1 MVEKTFM
8 TNDPNKYISLKEAAK
23 ISGYSADY
31 VGQLI
36 RGGKIEGK
44 QVFSN
49 VAWMTTE
56 DAIQKY
62 LRRQSEPA
70 GSKKWLQVFLD
81 KMLKSIS
88 ITSAYTVVNWAASVL
103 LGLFI
108 VFLISVIAIAIDH
121 KVERGYVQ
129 QLEHADQ

>member
-1 MVEKTFM
+1 M
-8 TNDPNKYISLKEAAK
+8 TEDHKKYISLKEAAK
-23 ISGYSADY
+23 ISGYSPDY

-36 RGGKIEGK
+36 RAGKLEGK

-56 DAIQKY
+56 DAMQKY
-62 LRRQSEPA
+62 LRRQDMPA
-70 GSKKWLQVFLD
+70 GNKNWLQGFLD
-81 KMLKSIS
+81 KMRSSIS
-88 ITSAYTVVNWAASVL
+88 ITSAYTVVNWTAAVL
-103 LGLFI
+103 LGLFT

-129 QLEHADQ
+129 QLNNEDQ

>member
-1 MVEKTFM
+1 M
-8 TNDPNKYISLKEAAK
+8 TSDHKKYISLKEAARL
-23 ISGYSADY
+23 SGYSPDY

-36 RGGKIEGK
+36 RSGKLEGK

-62 LRRQSEPA
+62 LQRHDA
-70 GSKKWLQVFLD
+70 GAVSKSALQGFLD
-81 KMLKSIS
+81 KMRSSIS
-88 ITSAYTVVNWAASVL
+88 ITGAYAAINWMAVIL

-121 KVERGYVQ
+121 KVERVYEQ
-129 QLEHADQ
+129 KLEHAN

>member
-1 MVEKTFM
+1 M
-8 TNDPNKYISLKEAAK
+8 KEAAK
-23 ISGYSADY
+23 ITGYSADY

-36 RGGKIEGK
+36 RSGKLEGK

-56 DAIQKY
+56 ESLQKY
-62 LRRQSEPA
+62 LRRQEMPA
-70 GSKKWLQVFLD
+70 GKQNSLLTFVD
-81 KMLKSIS
+81 KMRSSIS
-88 ITSAYTVVNWAASVL
+88 ITNAYTAVNWFAMCV
-103 LGLFI
+103 LGLFT

-129 QLEHADQ
+129 QLQHADK

>member
-1 MVEKTFM
+1 M
-8 TNDPNKYISLKEAAK
+8 TNDSSKYISLKEAAK

-36 RGGKIEGK
+36 RGGKLEGK

-56 DAIQKY
+56 EAIQKY
-62 LRRQSEPA
+62 LRRQSVPA
-70 GSKKWLQVFLD
+70 GPKNWLQVFLD
-81 KMLKSIS
+81 KMRASIS
-88 ITSAYTVVNWAASVL
+88 ITSAYTAVNWTASVL

>member
-1 MVEKTFM
+1 
-8 TNDPNKYISLKEAAK
+8 LKEAAK
-23 ISGYSADY
+23 LSGYSADY

-36 RGGKIEGK
+36 RAGKLEGK

-62 LRRQSEPA
+62 LRRLDEPA
-70 GSKKWLQVFLD
+70 GNRNLLSMFAD
-81 KMLKSIS
+81 KMRSSIS
-88 ITSAYTVVNWAASVL
+88 ITNAYTAVNWTAAIL
-103 LGLFI
+103 LGLFT

-129 QLEHADQ
+129 QLNNEDL

>member
-1 MVEKTFM
+1 M
-8 TNDPNKYISLKEAAK
+8 TNDSKQLISLKEAAK
-23 ISGYSADY
+23 ISGYSSDY

-36 RGGKIEGK
+36 RSGKLEGK

-56 DAIQKY
+56 EAVQKY
-62 LRRQSEPA
+62 LRRLGEPA
-70 GSKKWLQVFLD
+70 GQKTSLQVFVD
-81 KMLKSIS
+81 KMRSSIS
-88 ITSAYTVVNWAASVL
+88 ITNAYAAVNWTAVVV

-121 KVERGYVQ
+121 KVERGYLQ
-129 QLEHADQ
+129 SLEHAKQ

>member
-1 MVEKTFM
+1 M
-8 TNDPNKYISLKEAAK
+8 TDNSKKYISLKEAAK
-23 ISGYSADY
+23 LSGYSSDY

-36 RGGKIEGK
+36 RSGKLEGK

-56 DAIQKY
+56 DAIKRY
-62 LRRQSEPA
+62 LTRQSGEPA
-70 GSKKWLQVFLD
+70 SKNRLQGFID
-81 KMLKSIS
+81 KMRSSIS
-88 ITSAYTVVNWAASVL
+88 ITSAYTAVNLAAAVV
-103 LGLFI
+103 LGLFT

-129 QLEHADQ
+129 QLEHAEQ

>member
-1 MVEKTFM
+1 M
-8 TNDPNKYISLKEAAK
+8 TNNSKEYISLKEAAK
-23 ISGYSADY
+23 ISGYSSDY

-36 RGGKIEGK
+36 RSGKLEGK

-56 DAIQKY
+56 KAIRNYIQ
-62 LRRQSEPA
+62 RQNGTADNHNALP
-70 GSKKWLQVFLD
+70 GFLD
-81 KMLKSIS
+81 KVRSSIS
-88 ITSAYTVVNWAASVL
+88 ITNAYTALNLFAMCV

-121 KVERGYVQ
+121 KVERAYVQ

>member
-1 MVEKTFM
+1 M
-8 TNDPNKYISLKEAAK
+8 TNDHRKYISLKEAAK
-23 ISGYSADY
+23 LSGYSADY

-36 RGGKIEGK
+36 RSGKLEGK

-56 DAIQKY
+56 DALQKY
-62 LRRQSEPA
+62 LRRQNVPA
-70 GSKKWLQVFLD
+70 GPKNRLQMFSD
-81 KMLKSIS
+81 KMRSSIS
-88 ITSAYTVVNWAASVL
+88 ITNAYAAVNWTASVL

-108 VFLISVIAIAIDH
+108 VFLISVIAIAVDH

-129 QLEHADQ
+129 QLDNASQ

>member
-1 MVEKTFM
+1 M
-8 TNDPNKYISLKEAAK
+8 TNDHRKYISLKEAAK

-36 RGGKIEGK
+36 RNGKLEGK

-56 DAIQKY
+56 EAIQKY
-62 LRRQSEPA
+62 LRRLEQPV
-70 GSKKWLQVFLD
+70 GSKNWLQGFLD
-81 KMLKSIS
+81 TMLRSMS
-88 ITSAYTVVNWAASVL
+88 ITNAYTALNWGTSVL

-129 QLEHADQ
+129 QLNNESQ

>member
-1 MVEKTFM
+1 M
-8 TNDPNKYISLKEAAK
+8 TTDHRKYISLKEAAK
-23 ISGYSADY
+23 LSGYSADY

-36 RGGKIEGK
+36 RSGKLEGK

-56 DAIQKY
+56 EAIQKY
-62 LRRQSEPA
+62 LRRQGEPA
-70 GSKKWLQVFLD
+70 GSKNWLQGFVD
-81 KMLKSIS
+81 TMLRSIS
-88 ITSAYTVVNWAASVL
+88 ITSAYTAVNWAASIL

-129 QLEHADQ
+129 QLNNEGQ

>member
-1 MVEKTFM
+1 M
-8 TNDPNKYISLKEAAK
+8 TNDPSKYISLKEAAK

-36 RGGKIEGK
+36 RSGKLEGK

-56 DAIQKY
+56 EAIQKY
-62 LRRQSEPA
+62 LRRQSVPA
-70 GSKKWLQVFLD
+70 GPKNWLQVFSD
-81 KMLKSIS
+81 KMRSSIS
-88 ITSAYTVVNWAASVL
+88 ITSAYTAVNWAASVL

>member
-1 MVEKTFM
+1 M
-8 TNDPNKYISLKEAAK
+8 TNDHRKYISLKEAAK

-36 RGGKIEGK
+36 RGGKLEGK

-56 DAIQKY
+56 EAIQKY
-62 LRRQSEPA
+62 LRRQNMPA
-70 GSKKWLQVFLD
+70 GSKNWLQGFLD
-81 KMLKSIS
+81 KMRSSIS
-88 ITSAYTVVNWAASVL
+88 ITNAYTAVNWTASVL
-103 LGLFI
+103 LGLFT

-129 QLEHADQ
+129 QLEHAEQ